1 MSLEFVY
8 VSLDVHLF
16 FQSGLWLCKIL
27 FGTKQ
32 WGANIFSTRVKITGW
47 PVILKQSV
55 ENDFAYHSPTQSQEH
70 WLSISDDWDNL
81 LFWNIFTVI

>member
-8 VSLDVHLF
+8 VLLDVHLF

-32 WGANIFSTRVKITGW
+32 WGANIFSTRVRITGW

-55 ENDFAYHSPTQSQEH
+55 EMT
-70 WLSISDDWDNL
+70 
-81 LFWNIFTVI
+81 